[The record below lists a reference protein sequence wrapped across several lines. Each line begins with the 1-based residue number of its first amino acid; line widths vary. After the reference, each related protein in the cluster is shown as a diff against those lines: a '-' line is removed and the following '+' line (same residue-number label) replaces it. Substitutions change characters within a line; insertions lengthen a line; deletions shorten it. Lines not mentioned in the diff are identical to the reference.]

1 MRTFERISLVLHES
15 RRAAQEVANQVVESA
30 AARGLEVL
38 GNEGPPA
45 AGTDLI
51 IGIGGDGTLLT
62 AAAFALA
69 GGVPV
74 VGINLGNVGYLAEV
88 EPDDIDHMLDA
99 LVSGTLEVHERMT
112 VKAELE
118 DGRVWQGINDVVLE
132 KVMSQRLIQLGVHIN
147 GQFFTTYRSDG
158 IIVATPLGSTAY
170 SLSAG
175 GPVLD
180 PRLGAL
186 ILTPVAPHS
195 LLARSMVLAP
205 DATVMCRVELD
216 RQVRLN
222 VDGRAA
228 TVLDPGAEVTITRGP
243 ESIEFLSLA
252 HRPFPQMVRY
262 QFGLDH
268 A

>member
-1 MRTFERISLVLHES
+1 MRRFERISLVLHES
-15 RRAAQEVANQVVESA
+15 RSSAQKV
-30 AARGLEVL
+30 AARVIEGATERGLQVL
-38 GNEGPPA
+38 GSDGPPA
-45 AGTDLI
+45 PDTDLI
-51 IGIGGDGTLLT
+51 IGVGGDGTLLT
-62 AAAFALA
+62 AASFALA
-69 GGVPV
+69 AGVPV

-88 EPDDIDHMLDA
+88 EPDDVEHMLDA
-99 LVSGTLEVHERMT
+99 VVGGTLDVKERMT
-112 VKAELE
+112 VKATVD
-118 DGRVWQGINDVVLE
+118 DGRSWQGINDVVVE
-132 KVMSQRLIQLGVHIN
+132 KVMSQRLVQLGVHIN

-175 GPVLD
+175 GPVVD

-195 LLARSMVLAP
+195 LLSRSIVLAP
-205 DATVMCRVELD
+205 DTTVMCRVELD
-216 RQVRLN
+216 RQARLN
-222 VDGRAA
+222 VDGRNA
-228 TVLDPGAEVTITRGP
+228 TVLEPGAEIIITRGP

-252 HRPFPQMVRY
+252 NRPFPQTVRY

>member
-15 RRAAQEVANQVVESA
+15 RPGAQQVAERVIA
-30 AARGLEVL
+30 GATARGLEVL
-38 GNEGPPA
+38 SSEEPPP

-51 IGIGGDGTLLT
+51 IGIGGDGTLLS
-62 AAAFALA
+62 AASHALA
-69 GGVPV
+69 AGAPV

-88 EPDDIDHMLDA
+88 EPDDIEHMLDG
-99 LVSGTLEVHERMT
+99 LVDGTLEVKERMT
-112 VKAELE
+112 VRAELD
-118 DGRVWQGINDVVLE
+118 DGRSWQGINDIVVE

-175 GPVLD
+175 GPVID
-180 PRLGAL
+180 PNLGAL

-195 LLARSMVLAP
+195 LLSRSIVLAP
-205 DATVMCRVELD
+205 DASVMCRVELD

-222 VDGRAA
+222 VDGRNA
-228 TVLDPGAEVTITRGP
+228 TVLDPGSEVTITRGS

-252 HRPFPQMVRY
+252 RRPFPQTVRY

>member
-1 MRTFERISLVLHES
+1 MRTFENISLVLHETRPS
-15 RRAAQEVANQVVESA
+15 VAAVAARVVEGAKS
-30 AARGLEVL
+30 RGLSVEESGSPL
-38 GNEGPPA
+38 DA
-45 AGTDLI
+45 ATDLI

-62 AAAFALA
+62 AASYALQA
-69 GGVPV
+69 GVPV

-88 EPDDIDHMLDA
+88 EPDDIEHMLDG
-99 LVSGTLEVHERMT
+99 LVGGTLEVKERMT
-112 VKAELE
+112 LRAVAD
-118 DGRVWQGINDVVLE
+118 DGKTWHGINDVVVE
-132 KVMSQRLIQLGVHIN
+132 KVHSQRLVQLGVHIN

-175 GPVLD
+175 GPVID

-195 LLARSMVLAP
+195 LLSRSIVLAP

-222 VDGRAA
+222 IDGRNAA
-228 TVLDPGAEVTITRGP
+228 VLEPGAELMISRGP
-243 ESIEFLSLA
+243 ETIEFLSLA
-252 HRPFPQMVRY
+252 RRPFPQTVRY